1 LHKANLAGVAVAELR
16 GKDRLIV
23 ALDVPTSEEAL
34 QLVEKLDNVSFLK
47 VGWQLFIS
55 GNLPWLL
62 GQLKGKNVFVDLKV
76 PGDIGN
82 TIRSVVELCVAMN
95 VKFLTLSES
104 VLPPTIAAALNA
116 RGDKPDPKL
125 LTVPYLS
132 NMDEADLQASATSTS
147 LEDYI
152 RGRAVAAIA
161 AGCDGVIASGQ
172 AIKVCRQEFGDAI
185 IIVSPGIRPTG
196 ASADD
201 HKRHTTPAG
210 AIRLG
215 ADYLVVGR
223 PIRNDPNPRKA
234 AQQIIEEIDVA
245 LDRRRTSGS
254 SSERSAMSAKPASD
268 GTLEL

>member
-1 LHKANLAGVAVAELR
+1 MAELR

-34 QLVEKLDNVSFLK
+34 RLVEKLDNVSFFK
-47 VGWQLFIS
+47 VGWQLFIA

-62 GQLKGKNVFVDLKV
+62 GHLRTKNVFVDLKV

-82 TIRSVVELCVAMN
+82 TIRSVVEFCAAMH

-104 VLPPTIAAALNA
+104 VLPPTIAAALDA
-116 RGDKPDPKL
+116 RGDRPDPKL

-132 NMDEADLQASATSTS
+132 SMDEKDLHASAISTG

-172 AIKVCRQEFGDAI
+172 AIELCRQKFGDAI
-185 IIVSPGIRPTG
+185 VIVSPGIRPTG
-196 ASADD
+196 ASSDD
-201 HKRHTTPAG
+201 HKRHTTPAE

-223 PIRNDPNPRKA
+223 PIRKDPNPREA
-234 AQQIIEEIDVA
+234 AQRIIEEIDVA
-245 LDRRRTSGS
+245 LDRRRTTSNSGS
-254 SSERSAMSAKPASD
+254 SADSLAMSARSVS
-268 GTLEL
+268 GS